1 MASSAQA
8 ETARV
13 PAWKRL
19 GLKLKYAKDNPAQ
32 AEAGDQNASSPS
44 VTKSI
49 APSHAPAA
57 PPVNNQKRALE
68 FNHDPTPAKRTKV
81 EKTKSSGQ
89 QKPFPGSAPKT
100 KTAGQQVWEEE
111 DRSSLPGPKGVFK
124 APGQAAKRIV
134 FGDDEDSAQQA
145 QDPPTPPQEP
155 RPTTSRKSV
164 SFTPDTKQED
174 SFSAQNLFKAWS
186 SGENPAESAVKEST
200 EQPAS
205 PSATARQPKPKKAE
219 KAKKKAK
226 EGADPRTAEPA
237 ETGEVPSYLKYLEQF
252 ANDKSNWK
260 FSKNRQNDL
269 FKHLF
274 DINRIPSKYNSS
286 LVEYISTTQG
296 QARRRLAEQ
305 SEEILKAIW
314 VGENENADQMSLD
327 SPAERRLAY
336 YEALQAS
343 INRYQE
349 SGSGRMQYGDEQL
362 REILREHE
370 RGKRAELFLKEAL
383 SNELVTDKSSTPS
396 SNTSTGFSATS
407 TTIPRATRVVE
418 NQKTAPGQ
426 FTTTEVTLNHGN
438 GDTGAKRKRKR
449 KSRTDV
455 SSSSESDSSSSDDS
469 SDSSSDESDSPAPK
483 KRKPSPT
490 KELPPLFDTAVLDK
504 KFGKPATYTPIQSKR
519 IEAGKGQARRSKAID
534 VSSDEDS
541 DSD

>member
-1 MASSAQA
+1 MAASAQA

-32 AEAGDQNASSPS
+32 AEAGDQYASNPS
-44 VTKSI
+44 VTGSV

-57 PPVNNQKRALE
+57 PPVNSQKRALE
-68 FNHDPTPAKRTKV
+68 PDHSSTPAKRTKV
-81 EKTKSSGQ
+81 EKSKSSGQ

-100 KTAGQQVWEEE
+100 KTAGQQVWEDDE
-111 DRSSLPGPKGVFK
+111 RSSLPGPKGVFK

-134 FGDDEDSAQQA
+134 FGDDDKSTQQA
-145 QDPPTPPQEP
+145 QNPPTPPKDP

-186 SGENPAESAVKEST
+186 SGEDPAESAVKEST

-205 PSATARQPKPKKAE
+205 PSASAKQPKQK
-219 KAKKKAK
+219 KAKKTAK
-226 EGADPRTAEPA
+226 EAANRSTAEPA
-237 ETGEVPSYLKYLEQF
+237 VSGEVPSYLRYLEQF

-305 SEEILKAIW
+305 AEEILQAIW

-349 SGSGRMQYGDEQL
+349 SGSGRTQYGDEQL

-370 RGKRAELFLKEAL
+370 RGKRAELCLKEAL

-396 SNTSTGFSATS
+396 SNTSTGLSATS

-418 NQKTAPGQ
+418 IQKTAPGQ
-426 FTTTEVTLNHGN
+426 ITTTEVTLNHGN
-438 GDTGAKRKRKR
+438 GETGATRKRKR

-483 KRKPSPT
+483 KKKPSPT

-504 KFGKPATYTPIQSKR
+504 KFGKPATYTPIVSKGTDK
-519 IEAGKGQARRSKAID
+519 GKGRARRSESSD
-534 VSSDEDS
+534 ESSDEDS